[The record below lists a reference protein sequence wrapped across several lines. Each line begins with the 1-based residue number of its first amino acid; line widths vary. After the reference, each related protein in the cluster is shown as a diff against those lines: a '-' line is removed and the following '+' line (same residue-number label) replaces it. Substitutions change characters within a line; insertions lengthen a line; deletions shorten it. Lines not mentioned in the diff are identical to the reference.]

1 MIELLYVEDGAE
13 DIFSNAL
20 DSYFIRFGEKFPYY
34 EYLHITQSGEY
45 DVSIEGAKQLKKFID
60 GLKKNVEIP
69 EGYAERVY

>member
-13 DIFSNAL
+13 DIFSTAL

-34 EYLHITQSGEY
+34 EYLHITQSDEY

-60 GLKKNVEIP
+60 GLKKPVEIP

>member
-1 MIELLYVEDGAE
+1 MLYVEDGAE
-13 DIFSNAL
+13 DIFSKAL

-45 DVSIEGAKQLKKFID
+45 DVSVAGSKQLKKFID
-60 GLKKNVEIP
+60 GLKKPVKIP